1 MRRGSQQI
9 IRYVLAALAA
19 AAALLLREL
28 LNPLLG
34 SQNRYSTLWL
44 AILFAV
50 WCCGLGPSIVTIA
63 IGLLG
68 VWYWFLDP
76 RHGWHI
82 QNHREIYAMIEYVAL
97 SGLIVVMG
105 ETTRRSRDALLKSRD
120 ELEVRVQERTR
131 ELSLAETKFRGL
143 LQSAP
148 DAMIV
153 ADRSGRM
160 VLVNSQ
166 TEKMFGYRPE
176 ELLGRE
182 VEMLMPKRFWPAY
195 LGPPWEFISAPR
207 FRTMGEG
214 LEMYGVRKD
223 GHEFPVEISLSP
235 LETEKGMVIT
245 TAVRDISPR
254 RAMEKASRELSARLL
269 NLQDEERRKIA
280 RELHDSAGQ
289 MVAALIMN
297 STQLNRN
304 GGLTPEQRQFLSDND
319 AVLQELNK
327 ELRTISHLLH
337 PPLLDEAGLSSA
349 LNWFVEGF
357 TKRSEITTT
366 LELPPDFGRLD
377 GDSEITIFRIVQ
389 ECLTNIH
396 RHSGSKKAV
405 VRLTRALGEVRL
417 EVQDEGQG
425 IPAEKRLSIVGSGPV
440 GVGLRGMRERVH
452 QLGGHLEVQSD
463 GQGTTVCA
471 TLPLARA
478 ATSSGGRGAIA
489 AT

>member
-1 MRRGSQQI
+1 MPRGSQPT
-9 IRYVLAALAA
+9 IRYILAVLAAL
-19 AAALLLREL
+19 AALLLREL

-50 WCCGLGPSIVTIA
+50 WYCGLGPSIVTILL
-63 IGLLG
+63 GLLG

-76 RHGWHI
+76 RHSWHI
-82 QNHREIYAMIEYVAL
+82 QNHREIYAIIEYLAL
-97 SGLIVVMG
+97 SGLIVAMG
-105 ETTRRSRDALLKSRD
+105 EVTRRSRDALMKSRD

-131 ELSLAETKFRGL
+131 ELTLAEAKFRGL

-153 ADRSGRM
+153 ADRTGKI

-176 ELLGRE
+176 ELLGRD
-182 VEMLMPKRFWPAY
+182 VEMLMPKRFWPAH
-195 LGPPWEFISAPR
+195 LGPRSEFFSEPR
-207 FRTMGEG
+207 VRTMGEG
-214 LEMYGVRKD
+214 LELHGVHKD
-223 GHEFPVEISLSP
+223 GREFPVEISLSP
-235 LETEKGMVIT
+235 LETANGMVIT
-245 TAVRDISPR
+245 TAVRDIGAR

-269 NLQDEERRKIA
+269 NLQDEERRRIA

-297 STQLNRN
+297 SAPLNRA
-304 GGLTPEQRQFLSDND
+304 GGLTAEQRRLLADNE
-319 AVLQELNK
+319 AILQDLNK

-349 LNWFVEGF
+349 LQWLVQGF
-357 TKRSEITTT
+357 TKRSGIATT

-377 GDSEITIFRIVQ
+377 ADSEITIFRMVQ
-389 ECLTNIH
+389 ECLTNVH
-396 RHSGSKKAV
+396 RHSGSKTAA
-405 VRLTRALGEVRL
+405 VRLTRASGEVRL
-417 EVQDEGQG
+417 EVQDEGHG
-425 IPAEKRLSIVGSGPV
+425 IPPEKRISIMGSGPV
-440 GVGLRGMRERVH
+440 GVGLCGMRERVH

-463 GQGTTVCA
+463 GHGTRV
-471 TLPLARA
+471 RA
-478 ATSSGGRGAIA
+478 ALPMAKAASGRV
-489 AT
+489 